1 MASELHVDAIKHSGG
16 TSALTIDSSGNLTT
30 SANLHS
36 VGHVIQTAQTV
47 NRTSGESTSTSYVEL
62 SSGMRCSITPKFSNS
77 KLLITATCGL
87 TAYNNSGT
95 DCSFYHKLYD
105 VTNSADIANS
115 ESPSRFID
123 YGGSGI
129 MGTSS
134 APTILLQDFP
144 NANQITITW
153 YGKRSAATKFLWND
167 DHRLTQIM
175 LQEIAQ

>member
-1 MASELHVDAIKHSGG
+1 MSTLSVDTIQGKTTAG
-16 TSALTIDSSGNLTT
+16 TVAMPAGMI
-30 SANLHS
+30 
-36 VGHVIQTAQTV
+36 IQTVQTIS
-47 NRTSGESTSTSYVEL
+47 RTTGESTSTSYVEL
-62 SSGMRCSITPKFSNS
+62 SSSMRCSITPKFSNS

-105 VTNSADIANS
+105 VTNSADIAYS

-144 NANQITITW
+144 NANEITITW

>member
-1 MASELHVDAIKHSGG
+1 MTSTLKADKIEGVTASG
-16 TSALTIDSSGNLTT
+16 TVQMPAGMIIQTVQTID
-30 SANLHS
+30 
-36 VGHVIQTAQTV
+36 
-47 NRTSGESTSTSYVEL
+47 RTSGETTSTSYVEL
-62 SSGMRCSITPKFSNS
+62 ETSMRCSITPKFSNS
-77 KLLITATCGL
+77 KLLITATLGA

-105 VTNSADIANS
+105 VTNSADIAYS

-123 YGGSGI
+123 YGGTGI

-153 YGKRSAATKFLWND
+153 YGKRSAAAKLLWND